1 MVLSFACSTT
11 SYCAPRVQLFAN
23 TTISTRP
30 THNHI
35 ELCMI
40 SSPSTTE
47 GSLRAMHT
55 PPKGVESICSVCL
68 RRNRISRSD
77 PPFPKSVPSTCSQS
91 RTGTCQYCICSNL
104 CNVSNNLSSQ
114 FVGNLITP
122 DFRSSKRL
130 ISRNCVLGRSV
141 ANGNNRA
148 MLGIYRMYHNEGG
161 H

>member
-1 MVLSFACSTT
+1 MRREFNSS
-11 SYCAPRVQLFAN
+11 
-23 TTISTRP
+23 P
-30 THNHI
+30 TPQSLLGPYNYI
-35 ELCMI
+35 GLCVI

-47 GSLRAMHT
+47 GSLRLGAMHT
-55 PPKGVESICSVCL
+55 PQKGVGSICWVCL

-77 PPFPKSVPSTCSQS
+77 PPFPKSIPSTRSQS
-91 RTGTCQYCICSNL
+91 QMGTCQYCICSNL
-104 CNVSNNLSSQ
+104 CNISNNLSSQ

-122 DFRSSKRL
+122 DFRSSKCL

-148 MLGIYRMYHNEGG
+148 MLGIYRMYHNKGG